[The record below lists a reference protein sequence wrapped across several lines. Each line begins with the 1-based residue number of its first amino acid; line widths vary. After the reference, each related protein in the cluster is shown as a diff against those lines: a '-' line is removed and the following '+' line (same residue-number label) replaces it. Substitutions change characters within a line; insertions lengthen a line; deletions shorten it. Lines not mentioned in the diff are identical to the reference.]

1 MNLSVCQ
8 LNDQLITLVKKTLTE
23 INLQP
28 EHLILEITES
38 MIMQRTYIALDILK
52 ALEVLGVNI
61 SIDDFGT
68 GYSSFTYLKN
78 FKLQFLKIDKSFIS
92 DLHENE
98 RSKAIV
104 TAIILMAHALDL
116 KTIAEGVETKAQ
128 LNFLKEKKCDMYQG
142 YYFSRPLP
150 PEALEQQFFKPNGRA
165 HLLP

>member
-1 MNLSVCQ
+1 
-8 LNDQLITLVKKTLTE
+8 
-23 INLQP
+23 
-28 EHLILEITES
+28 
-38 MIMQRTYIALDILK
+38 MQRTYIALDILK

-116 KTIAEGVETKAQ
+116 KTIAEGVETKEQ